1 MKLTITKQFQ
11 NFISSQGLSLEHLLQ
26 QANIPNLLW
35 REELVVNE
43 QQYYDLLQVFNQ
55 YVSDQQILAF
65 SEIEN
70 INMFMPPIYA
80 ALSAENGMEA
90 LKRFISYKKLIGPI
104 TIGMEVEGKT
114 VQIWFSFVFPNQ
126 ELPRFALLNEQLLL
140 LSLLRRGSKKEVT
153 PLLIEGPFEY
163 GESIKQ
169 YLNCNPRKSR
179 ENLLVL
185 KLEDLKYP
193 FYTQNNIMW
202 EFIEPELKNRL
213 VAASTPKTFV
223 ETIQKVLFQVI
234 PSGNFSLQDVALK
247 IGISTRTLQ
256 RNLQAENTTFNRQ
269 LQEAQKV
276 LSLNFLQNNNLR
288 TAEIA
293 YLVGFSEVSSF
304 SRAFKKW
311 TGKNIS
317 QYKQDLEKNY

>member
-11 NFISSQGLSLEHLLQ
+11 KFISSQGLFLEHLLQ

-35 REELVVNE
+35 KEELVVNE
-43 QQYYDLLQVFNQ
+43 QQYYNLLQVFNE

-80 ALSAENGMEA
+80 ALSAKNGMEA

-104 TIGMEVEGKT
+104 TIGMETGEKT
-114 VQIWFSFVFPNQ
+114 VKIRFSFIFPNQ

-140 LSLLRRGSKKEVT
+140 ISLLRRGSEKEVI
-153 PLLIEGPFEY
+153 PLLIGGPFEY
-163 GESIKQ
+163 GDSIQQ
-169 YLNCNPRKSR
+169 YLNCNTRTSR
-179 ENLLVL
+179 ENFLVF
-185 KLEDLKYP
+185 KLEDLNYP

-213 VAASTPKTFV
+213 AAASAPKTFV

-269 LQEAQKV
+269 LQEAQKI
-276 LSLNFLQNNNLR
+276 LSLNFLQNDNL
-288 TAEIA
+288 TTIEIA

-311 TGKNIS
+311 IGKNIS
-317 QYKQDLEKNY
+317 QYKQELGTKD